1 MAGRVHR
8 TAPDAFTARATAFR
22 TPRVMPARYTFRLT
36 QITGWSM
43 LIRFGFRPLA
53 VALCTLLLAAC
64 GGNGRPAGTGGS
76 GGERPIPVTTRVV
89 QPSAWSD
96 TLQALGT
103 AKARESVTLTAK
115 VSEIVQDVHFE
126 SGQDVAAGQV
136 LATLKGDAAHA
147 ALVQAEA
154 TFAEADRLYRR
165 QKELADQQLIA
176 RSQLDTQLALRDAAA
191 ARVRQAR
198 ADIGDRSVRAPFAG
212 VLGIRQVSPGSLIT
226 ANSVIAT
233 LDDVS
238 RMYVDFQVPEA
249 ALASVEAGNAVTA
262 ASAAWP
268 GERFEGRVDT
278 VDARVDPATRALTV
292 RAVFPNPGRKLRPGM
307 LLDVQLFRP
316 QRQALVIPE
325 IAVVQVGRDSFV
337 YRVKADGSVERVP
350 VTTGVR
356 RDGQV
361 EITRGI
367 AAGDRLV
374 IDGTGKLR
382 PGVKVADAAPQ
393 PSAMPAPAP
402 APAKD
407 APAGG
412 SQG

>member
-1 MAGRVHR
+1 MLNRFAL
-8 TAPDAFTARATAFR
+8 RALLVA
-22 TPRVMPARYTFRLT
+22 L
-36 QITGWSM
+36 
-43 LIRFGFRPLA
+43 PLA
-53 VALCTLLLAAC
+53 LLAAC
-64 GGNGRPAGTGGS
+64 GDDKGAQAKPAG
-76 GGERPIPVTTRVV
+76 GGERPVPVTTQVV
-89 QPSAWSD
+89 QPVAWSD

-126 SGQDVAAGQV
+126 SGQQVAAGQTLV
-136 LATLKGDAAHA
+136 TLKGDAAQA

-154 TFAEADRLYRR
+154 TYAEAERLYRR

-226 ANSVIAT
+226 ANSTIAT
-233 LDDVS
+233 LDDLS

-249 ALASVEAGNAVTA
+249 ALASVAAGNTVTA
-262 ASAAWP
+262 GATAYP
-268 GERFEGRVDT
+268 GETFEGTVET
-278 VDARVDPATRALTV
+278 VDARIDPTTRAVTV
-292 RAVFPNPGRKLRPGM
+292 RAVFPNPDRKLRPGM
-307 LLDVQLFRP
+307 LLDVRLFRP
-316 QRQALVIPE
+316 ERQALVIPE

-337 YRVKADGSVERVP
+337 YRVKADGSVEQAP
-350 VTTGVR
+350 ITAGVR
-356 RDGQV
+356 RDGRV
-361 EITRGI
+361 EILKGL
-367 AAGDRLV
+367 AAGERIV

-393 PSAMPAPAP
+393 A
-402 APAKD
+402 APAKQD
-407 APAGG
+407 APAADG
-412 SQG
+412 QG

>member
-1 MAGRVHR
+1 
-8 TAPDAFTARATAFR
+8 
-22 TPRVMPARYTFRLT
+22 
-36 QITGWSM
+36 M
-43 LIRFGFRPLA
+43 LSRSGTLRLA
-53 VALCTLLLAAC
+53 VVLPLLLLAAC
-64 GGNGRPAGTGGS
+64 GGSEPQAKANGNAA
-76 GGERPIPVTTRVV
+76 ERPVPVTTRVV
-89 QPSAWSD
+89 QLSAWND

-126 SGQDVAAGQV
+126 SGQQVAAGQTLV
-136 LATLKGDAAHA
+136 TLKGDAAHA

-154 TFAEADRLYRR
+154 TYAEADRLYRR

-176 RSQLDTQLALRDAAA
+176 RSQLDTQLVLRDVAA

-226 ANSVIAT
+226 ANSSIAT

-249 ALASVEAGNAVTA
+249 ALATVGVGNAVTA
-262 ASAAWP
+262 GATAFP
-268 GERFEGRVDT
+268 GETFEGKVET
-278 VDARVDPATRALTV
+278 VDARIDPTTRAVTV
-292 RAVFPNPGRKLRPGM
+292 RAVFPNDDRKLRPGM
-307 LLDVQLFRP
+307 LLDVRLFRP
-316 QRQALVIPE
+316 ERQALVIPE

-337 YRVKADGSVERVP
+337 YRVKADGSVEQAP
-350 VTTGVR
+350 VAAGVR

-361 EITRGI
+361 EIVKGV
-367 AAGDRLV
+367 AAGDRIV

-382 PGVKVADAAPQ
+382 PGVKVVDAAP
-393 PSAMPAPAP
+393 AAPP
-402 APAKD
+402 KQD
-407 APAGG
+407 APAAAGKG
-412 SQG
+412 

>member
-1 MAGRVHR
+1 
-8 TAPDAFTARATAFR
+8 
-22 TPRVMPARYTFRLT
+22 
-36 QITGWSM
+36 M
-43 LIRFGFRPLA
+43 LSRSGFRCFAACLPF
-53 VALCTLLLAAC
+53 LLLAAC
-64 GGNGRPAGTGGS
+64 GGKEPQAKANGNAA
-76 GGERPIPVTTRVV
+76 ERPIPVTTRVV
-89 QPSAWSD
+89 QPSAWND

-126 SGQDVAAGQV
+126 SGQQVRAGQV
-136 LATLKGDAAHA
+136 LVTLKGDAAQA

-154 TFAEADRLYRR
+154 TYAEAERLYRR

-226 ANSVIAT
+226 ANSTIAT

-249 ALASVEAGNAVTA
+249 ALASVATGNAVTA
-262 ASAAWP
+262 TATAYP
-268 GERFEGRVDT
+268 GETFQGEVET
-278 VDARVDPATRALTV
+278 IDARIDPATRAVTV
-292 RAVFPNPGRKLRPGM
+292 RAVFPNEDRRLRPGM
-307 LLDVQLFRP
+307 LMDVRLFRP
-316 QRQALVIPE
+316 ERQALVIPE

-337 YRVKADGSVERVP
+337 YRVKADGSVEQAP
-350 VTTGVR
+350 VTVGVR
-356 RDGQV
+356 RDGQAEIV
-361 EITRGI
+361 EGI
-367 AAGDRLV
+367 AAGERIV

-382 PGVKVADAAPQ
+382 PGVKVADAAP
-393 PSAMPAPAP
+393 S
-402 APAKD
+402 APAKPD
-407 APAGG
+407 APATDG
-412 SQG
+412 QG

>member
-1 MAGRVHR
+1 MLNRF
-8 TAPDAFTARATAFR
+8 APRA
-22 TPRVMPARYTFRLT
+22 L
-36 QITGWSM
+36 
-43 LIRFGFRPLA
+43 L
-53 VALCTLLLAAC
+53 VALPLVVLAAC
-64 GGNGRPAGTGGS
+64 GGDKGAQAKANGNAA
-76 GGERPIPVTTRVV
+76 ERPIPVTTQVV
-89 QPSAWSD
+89 QPSAWND

-126 SGQDVAAGQV
+126 SGQQVAAGQT
-136 LATLKGDAAHA
+136 LITLKGDAAQA

-154 TFAEADRLYRR
+154 THAEAERLYRR

-226 ANSVIAT
+226 ANSTIAT
-233 LDDVS
+233 LDDIS

-249 ALASVEAGNAVTA
+249 ALATVASGNAVTA
-262 ASAAWP
+262 GATAYP
-268 GERFEGRVDT
+268 GETFEGT
-278 VDARVDPATRALTV
+278 VETIDARIDAATRAVTV
-292 RAVFPNPGRKLRPGM
+292 RAVFPNPDRKLRPGM
-307 LLDVQLFRP
+307 LLDVRLFRP
-316 QRQALVIPE
+316 ERQALVIPE

-337 YRVKADGSVERVP
+337 YRVKADGSVEQAP
-350 VTTGVR
+350 VTAGVR
-356 RDGQV
+356 RDGKV
-361 EITRGI
+361 EILKGV

-382 PGVKVADAAPQ
+382 PGVKVADAAP
-393 PSAMPAPAP
+393 A
-402 APAKD
+402 APAKQD
-407 APAGG
+407 APAADG
-412 SQG
+412 QG

>member
-1 MAGRVHR
+1 
-8 TAPDAFTARATAFR
+8 
-22 TPRVMPARYTFRLT
+22 
-36 QITGWSM
+36 M
-43 LIRFGFRPLA
+43 LSRSGFRCFAACLPF
-53 VALCTLLLAAC
+53 LLLAAC
-64 GGNGRPAGTGGS
+64 GGKEPQAKANGNAA
-76 GGERPIPVTTRVV
+76 ERPIPVTTRVV
-89 QPSAWSD
+89 QPSAWND

-126 SGQDVAAGQV
+126 SGQQVRAGQV
-136 LATLKGDAAHA
+136 LVTLKGDAAQA

-154 TFAEADRLYRR
+154 TYAEAERLYRR

-226 ANSVIAT
+226 ANSTIAT

-249 ALASVEAGNAVTA
+249 ALASVATGNAVTA
-262 ASAAWP
+262 TATAYP
-268 GERFEGRVDT
+268 GETFQGEVET
-278 VDARVDPATRALTV
+278 IDARIDPATRAVTV
-292 RAVFPNPGRKLRPGM
+292 RAVFPNDERRLRPGM
-307 LLDVQLFRP
+307 LMDVRLFRP
-316 QRQALVIPE
+316 ERQALVIPE

-337 YRVKADGSVERVP
+337 YRVKADGSVEQAPVRV
-350 VTTGVR
+350 GVR
-356 RDGQV
+356 RDGQAEIV
-361 EITRGI
+361 EGI
-367 AAGDRLV
+367 AAGERIV

-382 PGVKVADAAPQ
+382 PGVKVADAAP
-393 PSAMPAPAP
+393 S
-402 APAKD
+402 APAKPD
-407 APAGG
+407 APPAG